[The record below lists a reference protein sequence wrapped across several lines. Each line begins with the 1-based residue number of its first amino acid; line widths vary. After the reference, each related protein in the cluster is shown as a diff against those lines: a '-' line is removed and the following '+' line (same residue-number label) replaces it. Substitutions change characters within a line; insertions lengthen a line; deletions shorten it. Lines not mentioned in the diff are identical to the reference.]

1 MHPSEFSAESGAPDP
16 HVQHIDCSNDA
27 AFVLRFVVQRL
38 DGGRAISQSH
48 RVGPFH
54 SGQTRRVDLSALRFH
69 GQPLEVGDRVRLRV
83 GAVGG
88 VRRNGPDVAYAP
100 NGETAVFS
108 VRGTT
113 LAFSIGQ
120 A

>member
-1 MHPSEFSAESGAPDP
+1 MRPSESSAESGPPGP
-16 HVQHIDCSNDA
+16 HVQHIACSNNA

-48 RVGPFH
+48 RIGPIQFA
-54 SGQTRRVDLSALRFH
+54 QVRRIDLSELRFH

-100 NGETAVFS
+100 NGETAGFS
-108 VRGTT
+108 VRGST
-113 LAFSIGQ
+113 LAFSIGRV
-120 A
+120 